1 MDRAAKIVVVV
12 LVVAASGFFIF
23 SKIAGWHKNKLD
35 AAVRQQQE
43 ISQDQTAMLEQK
55 VSELEQELTVVKG
68 QQVPEKKLAE
78 VFGGNQ
84 ESAPLSVDREKLTEV
99 MGAVKKLAGMVRDEK
114 ELAAVLAD
122 EEKIAENLGGET
134 KLLEVMRED
143 IQLAE
148 ILRDEKK
155 LAVILRDENKLVE
168 MLAVEEKNSGDQN
181 PIIKKKIPAPQVQ
194 PGMAG
199 VERQIA
205 AFFSYL
211 DQQPYVQAYEFAGGS
226 YLQYQIAVKNL
237 SETMPIVSGEM
248 QSLYAMVRNVAH
260 FYRVLGKKRVYATR
274 EILQNESEIIES
286 VMRTFY
292 QWFTTDNGAQTA
304 LAGRPSAETMYE
316 YAGYILN
323 TLGGRSYLLRR
334 SPKVRALVTYYCVL
348 VLDRANAEELNSKG
362 IDIRPYI
369 KSSLLEVKN
378 QIGLI
383 HQKEYITRLSE
394 LNQKYYRY

>member
-23 SKIAGWHKNKLD
+23 SNIAGWHKNKLD

-68 QQVPEKKLAE
+68 QQVPDKKLAE

-122 EEKIAENLGGET
+122 EEKIAETLGGET

-304 LAGRPSAETMYE
+304 LAGHPSAETMYE